1 MKNEYLRHTLST
13 IDYRFQKSVKYVDDD
28 FGDFTIGNGVR
39 TPNEILSH
47 MFQILNGTRIYI
59 LEEKYQREPP
69 EKLNLKLEI
78 ERFKIELKHLDEV
91 LSEKEL
97 EMNYSKRLLQG
108 PLSDI
113 LTHIGQI
120 SMLSRL
126 NNNPIV
132 GEDFSAAKIQTGI
145 ILI

>member
-1 MKNEYLRHTLST
+1 MKNEFLRHTLST
-13 IDYRFQKSVKYVDDD
+13 IDYRFQKSVKNAAKD
-28 FGDFTIGNGVR
+28 FGDFTIGNGSR
-39 TPNEILSH
+39 TPNEIINH
-47 MFQILNGTRIYI
+47 MFQVLNGTRIYM
-59 LEEKYQREPP
+59 LEERRQKETP
-69 EKLNLKLEI
+69 EKLSLQIEIDRFNL
-78 ERFKIELKHLDEV
+78 ELKKLDEV

-126 NNNPIV
+126 NNSPIE
-132 GEDFSAAKIQTGI
+132 GEDFSAAQIQTGI
-145 ILI
+145 K